1 MAAQTNTFSVGQI
14 IAILVSMAILVLGIL
29 FLTATLD
36 ANQFTIWLPV
46 VLILSGLLILPQPH
60 SKQDEATNTAQTTAI
75 AMALVGLGGFVLLRQ
90 MGIIDTSILRYGVGA
105 FLVGVGIYGIFK
117 NLNRVMVDKS
127 LSE

>member
-1 MAAQTNTFSVGQI
+1 MATQTNTFSVGQI
-14 IAILVSMAILVLGIL
+14 IAILVSMAILVLGTL

-60 SKQDEATNTAQTTAI
+60 SKQDEATNTTQTTTI

-90 MGIIDTSILRYGVGA
+90 MGIIDTSILRYGVGV

-117 NLNRVMVDKS
+117 NLNRVTVDKS

>member
-1 MAAQTNTFSVGQI
+1 MATQTNKFSVGQI

-60 SKQDEATNTAQTTAI
+60 SKQDEATNTTQTTAI

-117 NLNRVMVDKS
+117 NLNRVTVDKN